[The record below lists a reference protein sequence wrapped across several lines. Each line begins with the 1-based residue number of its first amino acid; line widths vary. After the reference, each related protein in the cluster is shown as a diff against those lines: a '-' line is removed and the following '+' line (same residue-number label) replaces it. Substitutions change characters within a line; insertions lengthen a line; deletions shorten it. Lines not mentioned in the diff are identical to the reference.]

1 MHVQCMLE
9 MCRALYTGENF
20 KQNVWKN
27 QREIGDLIYDNDL
40 TN

>member
-1 MHVQCMLE
+1 
-9 MCRALYTGENF
+9 MCNALMALYTGENF